1 VTQDPALAFW
11 LRFVTR
17 EGGLVE
23 EGRDTT
29 LVLLPPGLPG
39 ADGLS
44 GEIVVTTDPDVARE
58 DGALLLAP
66 GHPALNA
73 AAEAVLARG
82 DAGHTWLARPP
93 GPPATRDELQAAARD
108 RFPVDHGRVDA
119 IAEPRRGL
127 VRVLRV
133 GVLVTYV
140 LALHQR
146 FQEREECWVEAET
159 GVELAPEVWR
169 ALESAPTSS
178 PSAPGLAT
186 PSAERAGGVRAAHQ
200 VLADRAKARL
210 ASFAVGGRQD
220 MEAESAR
227 ANAYYDH
234 LLDSLERRQH
244 SAPADKQA
252 LIGARIGATRQERAR
267 RLAEVEE
274 KYRPH
279 HLMRPFR
286 VHELR
291 VPADVLPVDVR
302 RGDRRYRVHLTWLP
316 NARRFVDVRCPT
328 CAGAAYL
335 VAGKDRLGCRACL
348 TRPVAGPPPT
358 VTDGSGPSGPALYG
372 AVDPAADP
380 VTGSSGLPRSV
391 APAALRRPAV
401 DTDRARPH
409 RPARSTGGRPQ
420 AQPPGERAASRAD
433 SQAVC
438 AAGDK
443 LAKSFWEGVAS
454 GDRRLRR
461 LLLPG
466 SPAGMLHELY
476 GLDGPLHVVGMADGD
491 LLESFTCRTEHV
503 RDNRRP
509 HLTSGWVVGQGQYP
523 YGLRWEFVDRAARVV
538 EVVPVL
544 SPRGPHLP
552 PQWGSQ
558 TWRAPTPRVA
568 LDPVANAVLSR
579 HVPPLCLPL
588 ALRCLTAWARVVEEV
603 GVGDSKVRAAA
614 LVRVVG
620 WRAGRRDTVE
630 ALAARH
636 GLDPDAVRDADEQM
650 RNRLRISPSLGW

>member
-1 VTQDPALAFW
+1 MTHDPALGFW

-44 GEIVVTTDPDVARE
+44 GELTVTTDPDVARE
-58 DGALLLAP
+58 DGALLFAP

-73 AAEAVLARG
+73 AAETVLARG
-82 DAGHTWLARPP
+82 DVGQALLARPP
-93 GPPATRDELQAAARD
+93 GPPATREELQAAARD

-119 IAEPRRGL
+119 IGEPQHCL

-146 FQEREECWVEAET
+146 FQEREECWVDVGT

-169 ALESAPTSS
+169 ALESAPTS
-178 PSAPGLAT
+178 PAAPGLAT
-186 PSAERAGGVRAAHQ
+186 PRAERAGGVRAAHHF
-200 VLADRAKARL
+200 LAERAKARL
-210 ASFAVGGRQD
+210 ALFAVGGRQD

-227 ANAYYDH
+227 AHAYYDH

-244 SAPADKQA
+244 SAPADRKA
-252 LIGARIGATRQERAR
+252 LIGDRIAATRQERAR

-274 KYRPH
+274 KYQPH
-279 HLMRPFR
+279 HVMRPFR
-286 VHELR
+286 VHELL

-302 RGDRRYRVHLTWLP
+302 RGDRRYRLHLTWLP

-328 CAGAAYL
+328 CAGTAYL

-348 TRPVAGPPPT
+348 TRPVVAPPRT
-358 VTDGSGPSGPALYG
+358 VTDDTGPSGRDLS
-372 AVDPAADP
+372 AAAGPLANP
-380 VTGSSGLPRSV
+380 VTGSSGPPRSV
-391 APAALRRPAV
+391 ATDGPRRQAV
-401 DTDRARPH
+401 DANRAQPH
-409 RPARSTGGRPQ
+409 RPARLTGGRPV
-420 AQPPGERAASRAD
+420 AQPPRERPATPTDVRA
-433 SQAVC
+433 VR

-454 GDRRLRR
+454 RDRRLRR

-476 GLDGPLHVVGMADGD
+476 GLDGPLHVVGVDEGD
-491 LLESFTCRTEHV
+491 LLESFTCKTEHV
-503 RDNRRP
+503 HDDGGP
-509 HLTSGWVVGQGQYP
+509 HLTSGWVAGRGQYP
-523 YGLRWEFVDRAARVV
+523 YGLRWEFLDRAAQVI
-538 EVVPVL
+538 EVVPFL
-544 SPRGPHLP
+544 FLRGPQLP
-552 PQWGSQ
+552 PQLGSQ
-558 TWRAPTPRVA
+558 TVRAPTPRVA
-568 LDPVANAVLSR
+568 LDPVAKAVMSR

-603 GVGDSKVRAAA
+603 GVGDPKVRAAA

-630 ALAARH
+630 VLAARH
-636 GLDPDAVRDADEQM
+636 GLDADAVRKADEHL
-650 RNRLRISPSLGW
+650 RTRLRISPVRGW